1 MQQSNF
7 GASLFFIYFMMGFII
22 GAIMMIIVLSL
33 ARPYLPMDS
42 MWAKSLVFA
51 PLLSAFLWGW
61 RVATF
66 GKRYQL
72 GLAAAIKASFIGY
85 HA

>member
-22 GAIMMIIVLSL
+22 GAIMMIIGLSL

-42 MWAKSLVFA
+42 M
-51 PLLSAFLWGW
+51 
-61 RVATF
+61 
-66 GKRYQL
+66 
-72 GLAAAIKASFIGY
+72 
-85 HA
+85 